1 MVMTRSRSATRSPKR
16 LKLEQLEATS
26 IGPQEDE
33 HDEDIAE
40 ESESACSI
48 CLQEVVDRTVIP
60 KCSHEFCFEC
70 LLVWTKQ
77 SRRCP
82 LCSQGIGDYL
92 IHSIRSR
99 YDYRKHF
106 LPPLRKSPSPSRPVQ
121 SNAILR
127 STRQHAR
134 RRWRERVWGAQDGEQ
149 DESDKLQRSILMRRW
164 IYQHDLYAK
173 HVASNAF
180 TKYRPYPTP
189 AQFSASQELVSR
201 TTTFL
206 RRELQVWEG
215 LDVEFLTTLIISL
228 MKSIDIRSESAV
240 KLISEFLDMDEA
252 YVPGGR
258 HTNAEHFAHEVYS
271 YVRSPYK
278 DLFVYDSVVQYD
290 TPSGIPPPSDVQY
303 NRWWTEPS
311 SSRVPREPSPPARQR
326 TRAERSGSSDRS
338 YSWSPS
344 GRRYTPPPR
353 DDRGSSNRQYVSKDT
368 SRDYSHRVRQP
379 HSRRVEGMDYTP
391 NSSHGQPTNGRSPSP
406 RAHSTDLKGKQK
418 ADGPIS
424 LPKGTSDHEDS
435 RDRKLNLERT
445 PPPTQAYDASTNHG
459 ANRAPTKITR
469 VPRNLSLPDSV
480 KAHLARNLGSRP
492 ATNASATRQQDCQRS
507 STSSQHAVE
516 QVGNFDSDSIPSL
529 LLRMSG
535 PFPPASSFFATTP
548 IGSEHPL
555 GLATPA
561 DGEVAGSQEDTASNE
576 CLGQQSSIAEDTV
589 LSALEVRA
597 RLLARLNRE
606 KRQAEVST
614 PSGYS
619 AGSNRPAVLQE
630 QAKEKEAT
638 LRVKAQLRAR
648 LATEKRL
655 ADSHK

>member
-1 MVMTRSRSATRSPKR
+1 MNQSRSATPSPKR
-16 LKLEQLEATS
+16 IKLEEPETTTQ
-26 IGPQEDE
+26 GDE
-33 HDEDIAE
+33 PDEDIAE
-40 ESESACSI
+40 ESDNACSI
-48 CLQEVVDRTVIP
+48 CLQEVVDRTVIA

-70 LLVWTKQ
+70 LLVWAEQ

-99 YDYRKHF
+99 YDYCKHF
-106 LPPLRKSPSPSRPVQ
+106 LPPLRKSPPPSRPVQ

-127 STRQHAR
+127 NTRQYAR
-134 RRWRERVWGAQDGEQ
+134 RRQRERVWGTQDKEQ
-149 DESDKLQRSILMRRW
+149 DESDKLERSIMMRRW

-189 AQFSASQELVSR
+189 AQFSASQELLSR

-240 KLISEFLDMDEA
+240 KLISEFLDMDEG
-252 YVPGGR
+252 YIPGR
-258 HTNAEHFAHEVYS
+258 RQTNAEHFAHEVYS

-290 TPSGIPPPSDVQY
+290 TPSGVPPSDVHY
-303 NRWWTEPS
+303 SHRWNGPS
-311 SSRVPREPSPPARQR
+311 SSRVPHEPWPPARQS
-326 TRAERSGSSDRS
+326 TRRERSRSSDRS
-338 YSWSPS
+338 NSWSPS

-353 DDRGSSNRQYVSKDT
+353 DEREASWSSNRQYVGQDT
-368 SRDYSHRVRQP
+368 SRDHSHNVRQP
-379 HSRRVEGMDYTP
+379 HSCRVDPERMDSTPCSSRRE
-391 NSSHGQPTNGRSPSP
+391 PTNSRPPSP
-406 RAHSTDLKGKQK
+406 RTYSTDLKGKQK
-418 ADGPIS
+418 ADGPMS
-424 LPKGTSDHEDS
+424 PPKGTSDHEDS
-435 RDRKLNLERT
+435 RDRELNLERT
-445 PPPTQAYDASTNHG
+445 PPPIQADDASANHG
-459 ANRAPTKITR
+459 ANRAPTKFTR
-469 VPRNLSLPDSV
+469 VPRNLSLLDSV
-480 KAHLARNLGSRP
+480 KAHLAANLGS
-492 ATNASATRQQDCQRS
+492 TTGTIVNATRQQDCQRS
-507 STSSQHAVE
+507 STSSQHAAE
-516 QVGNFDSDSIPSL
+516 QVAHSDSNSIPSL

-535 PFPPASSFFATTP
+535 PFPSSTSSFATTP
-548 IGSEHPL
+548 TASELPS
-555 GLATPA
+555 GLAIPA
-561 DGEVAGSQEDTASNE
+561 DREIADSQDATASDE
-576 CLGQQSSIAEDTV
+576 RLGQQSSTAEDAS
-589 LSALEVRA
+589 LSALEARA

-619 AGSNRPAVLQE
+619 AGPSGPAVLQE
-630 QAKEKEAT
+630 QAKEKEAK
-638 LRVKAQLRAR
+638 LRAKAQLRAR
-648 LATEKRL
+648 LAAEKRL